1 MSSGNSDGSDA
12 GQKDRPAV
20 MAALTEALRAMSA
33 QAVLFSQAVADRL
46 GMNPTD
52 LESLDVLWRTG
63 PVSAGRLAE
72 VTGLTTGAITGVLD
86 RLERAGYVRREQDP
100 KDRRRVIC
108 HLIPNR
114 VLAIAPLFE
123 PMRRAVEA
131 LSACYSDEQLALILD
146 FASRANVIAHEETVR
161 LRAERWTAGDSQ
173 QESGEGVWRRSP
185 PEAAPTARVAAPARP
200 AAPAPAGEAARSSQP

>member
-1 MSSGNSDGSDA
+1 VSSGNSDGSGA

-52 LESLDVLWRTG
+52 LESLDVLWRMG

-72 VTGLTTGAITGVLD
+72 LTGLTTGAITGLLD

-100 KDRRRVIC
+100 NDRRRVIC
-108 HLIPNR
+108 HPIPDR
-114 VLAIAPLFE
+114 LLAITPLFE
-123 PMRRAVEA
+123 PIRQAVET
-131 LSACYSDEQLALILD
+131 LYACYSDEQLALILD
-146 FASRANVIAHEETVR
+146 FIGRGNAIAHEETAR
-161 LRAERWTAGDSQ
+161 LRAERWSAGNSQ
-173 QESGEGVWRRSP
+173 QEPGAGAWLRPSP
-185 PEAAPTARVAAPARP
+185 SAPSAADL
-200 AAPAPAGEAARSSQP
+200 APAPLNERT